1 LSSNSDADEITAG
14 QNERQPVTK
23 HRDARELQRAQR
35 EADKH
40 GSKKARLRLIQTLVH
55 LRERAEEHEND
66 GKRQQNNREPQ
77 RREGVD
83 QPVSERSHNLPTG

>member
-1 LSSNSDADEITAG
+1 MSGIF
-14 QNERQPVTK
+14 VTK

-35 EADKH
+35 EPIEH
-40 GSKKARLRLIQTLVH
+40 GKKARLRLIKPLVH

-66 GKRQQNNREPQ
+66 GKRQQHNREPQ
-77 RREGVD
+77 RRENVD